1 MGHIDI
7 YTILVLTA
15 INLAT
20 VSIALPLIMGR
31 GISQAARMAQGSLI
45 FQTLGWVFIIA
56 SDQWNGH
63 WLDLVLSTCSM
74 ASASLANYLMFLALQ
89 DWLGARPLRRTL
101 LLLTVLMPVGYAL
114 SFSNY
119 PVRVGFANF
128 VFAAQLLVV
137 ARAALWPERS
147 KRGATLP
154 WRVLITLCYSAVALV
169 TVGRG
174 ILGGFYPEL
183 YPNFQASHPVN
194 VVAQLTANVALV
206 LTAVAVL
213 VAWREEADARLREQA
228 YTDGL
233 TGLLNRHGW
242 NERAPILF
250 DQARRHRTALALIML
265 DLDNFKRINDTRG
278 HEVGDQV
285 LRLFSDVLL
294 YHRRSG
300 DLAARVGGEEFALLL
315 PYTDRVGAIQIE
327 QRLRVSLHDAC
338 DLHPSLNVDYSSGL
352 AMLNANDAS
361 LTAFMVRAD
370 TALYRAKHEGRG
382 RLVVVG

>member
-1 MGHIDI
+1 
-7 YTILVLTA
+7 
-15 INLAT
+15 

-45 FQTLGWVFIIA
+45 CQTLGWVFIIA

-63 WLDLVLSTCSM
+63 WLDPVLSTCSM
-74 ASASLANYLMFLALQ
+74 ACASFANYLMFLALQ
-89 DWLGARPLRRTL
+89 DWLGERPLRRTL
-101 LLLTVLMPVGYAL
+101 LLLTALMPVGYAL

-119 PVRVGFANF
+119 PLRVGFANF
-128 VFAAQLLVV
+128 VFAAQLLLV
-137 ARAALWPERS
+137 ARSALWPERS

-154 WRVLITLCYSAVALV
+154 WRVLITLCYGAVALV
-169 TVGRG
+169 TLGRG

-183 YPNFQASHPVN
+183 YPNFQAPHIVN
-194 VVAQLTANVALV
+194 VVAQMTANVALV

-213 VAWREEADARLREQA
+213 VAWREEADAKLREQA
-228 YTDGL
+228 YTDAL

-250 DQARRHRTALALIML
+250 DQARRHNTALALIML
-265 DLDNFKRINDTRG
+265 DLDHFKLINDTRG

-315 PYTDRVGAIQIE
+315 PFTDRVGAIQIE
-327 QRLRVSLHDAC
+327 QRLRSSLRAAC
-338 DLHPSLNVDYSSGL
+338 ELHPALNVDYSGGL
-352 AMLNANDAS
+352 AMLNANDAT
-361 LTAFMVRAD
+361 LTALLVRAD
-370 TALYRAKHEGRG
+370 AAMYRAKDEGRG